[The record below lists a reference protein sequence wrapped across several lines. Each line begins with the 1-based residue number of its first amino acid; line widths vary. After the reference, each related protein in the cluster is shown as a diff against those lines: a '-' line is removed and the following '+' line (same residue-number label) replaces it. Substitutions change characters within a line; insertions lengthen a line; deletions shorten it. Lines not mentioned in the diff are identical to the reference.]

1 MIDLLPDDE
10 QQALVDNV
18 RDVLAAEAPVSR
30 LRGGMGDRDLI
41 SRLTALGWVG
51 LGISEEQGGVGL
63 GLVEEALLFC
73 EAGRHLVGPGL
84 LAAVLGAHA
93 ADDPALRA
101 ALIGGDRGAAL
112 IARDGQH
119 RFDRR
124 PGDLSVSVT
133 DAGATLFEDDG
144 AIGALPVTG
153 LDGAVALERV
163 SIGQGGGIAVSSA
176 DLPLRATILI
186 AANLVGLAEAA
197 RDMATAYAKERQQFG
212 QPIGAFQAI
221 KHRCADMAVG
231 CEAGWT
237 LTVFAALAL
246 AEGRPDA
253 AFQAAAARI
262 VAGDA
267 ALAAVRGNVQ
277 IHGGMGFTDECDAQL
292 LVKRCHLWL
301 QAGGDTRAHKVALMA
316 EPEPVRRA

>member
-10 QQALVDNV
+10 QQALIDNV

-51 LGISEEQGGVGL
+51 LGISEEKGGVGL
-63 GLVEEALLFC
+63 GLAEEALLFR

-93 ADDPALRA
+93 SDDPALKA

-124 PGDLSVSVT
+124 QGDLSVSVI
-133 DAGATLFEDDG
+133 DAGAMLFQDD
-144 AIGALPVTG
+144 AVIDALPVTG
-153 LDGAVALERV
+153 LDGGVALERV
-163 SIGQGGGIAVSSA
+163 SIGQGGGIAVSCA

-253 AFQAAAARI
+253 AFQAASARI

-316 EPEPVRRA
+316 EPEPVSRV